1 MPRSKNAI
9 PQHNRIHP
17 HEWRAFAEALLG
29 HKNAYTY
36 AGIVD
41 HMGAEMTRRMVNTR
55 VNILS

>member
-1 MPRSKNAI
+1 MPLTKHAI

-17 HEWRAFAEALLG
+17 NEWRAFAEALLG
-29 HKNAYTY
+29 HKAAYTY